1 MRISPICACP
11 PCTARLISFAL
22 KSDAL
27 ECTVILGLPL
37 VSLSTS
43 AANCAMFSVWKLAA
57 GYGVGMS
64 HFVLAMVMPDAS
76 GRVVGARAC
85 RGFMGFSSGVGGH

>member
-1 MRISPICACP
+1 MRISPICAWP

-27 ECTVILGLPL
+27 ECTVILSLPA
-37 VSLSTS
+37 VALSTS
-43 AANCAMFSVWKLAA
+43 AANWLMFSVWKLAV

-64 HFVLAMVMPDAS
+64 HFVCASVVTHALAAMAA
-76 GRVVGARAC
+76 ARAW
-85 RGFMGFSSGVGGH
+85 RRFMDFSLGVART